1 MSTVKVPES
10 ALNTPMLRQFMAIK
24 KDYQDAILFFR
35 LGDFYEMFLDDAL
48 IASKELDLTLTGR
61 GKEENRVPMC
71 GVPHHA
77 SENYIS
83 RLVDRGF
90 KVALCEQVE
99 DPNESKGI
107 TRREVVQV
115 ITPGTV
121 ISHDVLDAQHNNYLV
136 GIMKLQDQFGVS
148 FVDIT
153 TGEFRLFSC
162 EDELSLNAY
171 LDRLSPKEVLLEEG
185 LELELEDKI
194 LVNTVSLLVP
204 KRATE
209 EIETHFRIKDISAF
223 GIDRFVEVTPIAW
236 ALLDYVKK
244 TQQNALPQITQCL
257 PFLTQNTMM
266 IDKVSS
272 RNLELIHSTHTREKA
287 GSLFWVLDTTKT
299 AMGARKLKQLILN
312 PSLDMQQIEQ
322 RLDAVQVLMGDVLS
336 REEIRDVLNSV
347 YDLERLVSRIV
358 SDHHNPK
365 DCIALKQ
372 SLAVLG
378 ELPGILSHLDGAA
391 RLKQYADY
399 FASFNNENSPFKTLC
414 DTIETGIEESP
425 PTTLRDGKVIKPGF
439 SPELDELNESF
450 RSIRNWIDTLE
461 EKEREATGIKG
472 LKVGFNKVFGYYFNV
487 PNSNTTEIPEHYIRK
502 QTLANAERYITPE
515 LKEKENILL
524 NGEEKR
530 IALESETY
538 LTIVELIKS
547 HIGSLQELADVVAQL
562 DCLQSFSTVSQ
573 RYNYC
578 RPSFDADENLTL
590 DLTDSRHPVLQKS
603 DGGSVIPNSIS
614 LSKESEL
621 FVLITGPNM
630 AGKSTLMR
638 QIALTVIMAQIGCFV
653 PASSAKLSLFDKLF
667 TRIGALDNLYSGQST
682 FMVEMLETATI
693 LHNATP
699 RSLILLDEIGRGTST
714 YDGMSIAGAITEH
727 IHHHIGA
734 RTFFA
739 THYHEL
745 TELCKTLPQLGN
757 YSMAITEDAGK
768 ISFTYTLKKGAADK
782 SYGVHVAEMA
792 GLPSSVIDR
801 ANDLLSKFESGQA
814 TELNPNTQISLF

>member
-1 MSTVKVPES
+1 MTTANVPES

-48 IASKELDLTLTGR
+48 VASKELDLTLTGR
-61 GKEENRVPMC
+61 GKDENRVPMC

-77 SENYIS
+77 AENYIAK
-83 RLVDRGF
+83 LVDRGF

-99 DPNESKGI
+99 DPTESKGI

-136 GIMKLQDQFGVS
+136 GIMSIQAGYGIS

-153 TGEFRLFSC
+153 TGEFRLFFC
-162 EDELSLNAY
+162 DDILSLTSY
-171 LDRLSPKEVLLEEG
+171 IDRLSPKEVILEEG
-185 LELELEDKI
+185 LDVELEDKI
-194 LVNTVSLLVP
+194 LVNTVPLLVP
-204 KRATE
+204 KRACE
-209 EIETHFRIKDISAF
+209 EITSHFRIKDISAF
-223 GIDRFVEVTPIAW
+223 GIDTLYDVTPIAW

-272 RNLELIHSTHTREKA
+272 RNLELIQSTHTREKA
-287 GSLFWVLDTTKT
+287 GSLFWVLDATKT

-312 PSLDMQQIEQ
+312 PSLDSQQIEQ

-358 SDHHNPK
+358 SEHHNPK

-372 SLAVLG
+372 SLSVLS
-378 ELPGILSHLDGAA
+378 ELPGILSHLEGAT
-391 RLKQYADY
+391 RLTQYAQY
-399 FASFNNENSPFKTLC
+399 FASFNTEHSPFKTIC
-414 DTIETGIEESP
+414 DTITSGIQDSP
-425 PTTLRDGKVIKPGF
+425 PSTLRDGTIIKPGF
-439 SPELDELNESF
+439 NPELDELNESF
-450 RSIRNWIDTLE
+450 KSIRQWIDTLE
-461 EKEREATGIKG
+461 EKERAATGIKG

-487 PNSNTTEIPEHYIRK
+487 PNSNTTAIPEHYIRK
-502 QTLANAERYITPE
+502 QTLSNAERYITPE

-530 IALESETY
+530 IALEAEIY
-538 LTIVELIKS
+538 LTIVALIKS
-547 HIGSLQELADVVAQL
+547 HISSLQELADIVAQL
-562 DCLQSFSTVSQ
+562 DCLQSFAAVSQ
-573 RYNYC
+573 KYNYC
-578 RPSFDADENLTL
+578 RPQFDSDDSLTL
-590 DLTDSRHPVLQKS
+590 ELQDSRHPVLQKS

-614 LSKESEL
+614 LHKDSEL

-653 PASSAKLSLFDKLF
+653 PASSAKLALFDKLF

-693 LHNATP
+693 LHNATS

-745 TELCKTLPQLGN
+745 TELSKTLPKLGN
-757 YSMAITEDAGK
+757 YSMAITEENGK
-768 ISFTYTLKKGAADK
+768 ISFTYTLQKGAADK

-792 GLPSSVIDR
+792 GLPNSVIQR
-801 ANDLLSKFESGQA
+801 ANELLNTFESQG
-814 TELNPNTQISLF
+814 TEKHSNAQISLF